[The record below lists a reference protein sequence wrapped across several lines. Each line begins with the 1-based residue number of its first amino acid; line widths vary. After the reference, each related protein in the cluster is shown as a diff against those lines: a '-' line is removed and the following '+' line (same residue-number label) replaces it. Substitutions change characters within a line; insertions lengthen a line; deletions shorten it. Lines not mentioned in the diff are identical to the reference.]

1 MIINYQSVDAIKQ
14 TIAEAPLVVALFS
27 DFGCNVCLAITPELE
42 SLSEDYPN
50 IKVISA
56 DVETIK
62 ALVGDY
68 LVFVYPTVI
77 IFAEG
82 KETRRFERVFSMGD
96 IEATVSRL
104 NDLMFEG

>member
-1 MIINYQSVDAIKQ
+1 MIINYQSVDAIKK
-14 TIAEAPLVVALFS
+14 TISEAPLVVALLS
-27 DFGCNVCLAITPELE
+27 DLGCNVCLAISPELE
-42 SLSEDYPN
+42 ALSEAYPN

-82 KETRRFERVFSMGD
+82 KETQRFERVFSMGD
-96 IEATVSRL
+96 IEAAVSRL
-104 NDLMFEG
+104 NGLLFE

>member
-1 MIINYQSVDAIKQ
+1 MIINYQNVDTIKKAIS
-14 TIAEAPLVVALFS
+14 EEPLVVALFS
-27 DFGCNVCLAITPELE
+27 DLGCNVCLAITPELE
-42 SLSEDYPN
+42 SLSEVYPK

-68 LVFVYPTVI
+68 LVFVYPTII

-104 NDLMFEG
+104 NGLIFE

>member
-27 DFGCNVCLAITPELE
+27 DLCCNVCLTITPELE

-104 NDLMFEG
+104 NDLMFE

>member
-27 DFGCNVCLAITPELE
+27 DLGCNVCLAIAPELE

-104 NDLMFEG
+104 NDLMFE

>member
-1 MIINYQSVDAIKQ
+1 MIINYQSVEAVKQ
-14 TIAEAPLVVALFS
+14 SITEAPLVVALFS
-27 DFGCNVCLAITPELE
+27 DLGCNVCLAITPELE
-42 SLSEDYPN
+42 SLSEAYPK

-68 LVFVYPTVI
+68 LVFVYPTI
-77 IFAEG
+77 IVFAEG

-96 IEATVSRL
+96 IEATVERL
-104 NDLMFEG
+104 HGLLFG